1 MQPSE
6 YDRDERDDEVTN
18 SEEQNMEE
26 WKEWADKVFT
36 DNSED
41 Q

>member
-1 MQPSE
+1 MRPSE
-6 YDRDERDDEVTN
+6 YYSDERDDDVTQ

-26 WKEWADKVFT
+26 WKEWADRVFT
-36 DNSED
+36 DEKD

>member
-6 YDRDERDDEVTN
+6 YYRDERDDDVTQ

-26 WKEWADKVFT
+26 WKEWADRVFT
-36 DNSED
+36 DEKD